1 MRFRVDLKSPFLLDA
16 DAKAEVVLSSLKNQ

>member
-16 DAKAEVVLSSLKNQ
+16 GAKAEVVLSSLKNQ